1 MFLKPLSKP
10 YVEQWL
16 RFQQLI
22 IIFIHRANVTN
33 DLEYKKMIKGSTA
46 IKVTAYLMQCPTQN
60 LNW

>member
-22 IIFIHRANVTN
+22 IILYIGQT
-33 DLEYKKMIKGSTA
+33 
-46 IKVTAYLMQCPTQN
+46 
-60 LNW
+60 